1 MHNAGLTKS
10 AKNTGP
16 ATPPEPLQEG
26 SCQGILMISYHF
38 PPCTS
43 IGMQRTLR
51 FARHLPLF
59 SWQPVV
65 LTVRAA
71 DFIGE
76 PIEPDSQHRV
86 PTSTTV
92 YRARVL
98 RPLVAALKVRQ
109 MWQRLRCC
117 RAAAPAPQ
125 NSQAQ
130 QELAAT
136 TPSWAQRW
144 VDPWFTTPDAQ
155 VGWLPFALWR
165 GLRVMRRE
173 RIALLYSSGPPYTAH
188 LIGLGLKWLTGRPWV
203 VDFRD
208 PWSRRPWDI
217 DMMRQGWRYRVQVWL
232 EQVVVR
238 SASAVVSNTERMGQD
253 FRKRYAAFPADKFLV
268 ITNGYDVENF
278 PQPAPDDLPPADVF
292 TLTHAGALYG
302 RRDPRPLI
310 HALAC
315 LRDGGLVAPGTLRLQ
330 LIGKLEAAWHVVSL
344 LASLKLDEYVALI
357 PPVSHAE
364 SIRYLRRSHVLL
376 VLQPDAPLQ
385 VPGKLFEYVYLHKP
399 ILALAGEGATADLI
413 QQHTLGRV
421 VDPEDSEAIA
431 IAMASFYQDF
441 QRGERWMQSNDAAL
455 HCFHGQS
462 LTKQLANVLHTM
474 KA

>member
-1 MHNAGLTKS
+1 MHNAGLTRS
-10 AKNTGP
+10 ATHTKQAELSEALRGGP
-16 ATPPEPLQEG
+16 SQ
-26 SCQGILMISYHF
+26 CILMISYHF

-43 IGMQRTLR
+43 IGTQRTLR
-51 FARHLPLF
+51 FVRHLPLF
-59 SWQPVV
+59 GWRPVV
-65 LTVRAA
+65 LTVRTD

-76 PIEPDSQHRV
+76 PVEPDWQHRV
-86 PTSTTV
+86 PTSTTI

-98 RPLVAALKVRQ
+98 RPLAAALKVRH
-109 MWQRLRCC
+109 MWQRLAR
-117 RAAAPAPQ
+117 RRTAAPAPQ
-125 NSQAQ
+125 SRQPQ
-130 QELAAT
+130 QESAT
-136 TPSWAQRW
+136 TTLSWVQRW

-155 VGWLPFALWR
+155 VGWLLFAMWR

-173 RIALLYSSGPPYTAH
+173 QVDILYSSGPPYTAH

-208 PWSRRPWDI
+208 PWSRRPWDT
-217 DMMRQGWRYRVQVWL
+217 DTVRQGWRYRIQVWL
-232 EQVVVR
+232 EQLVVR
-238 SASAVVSNTERMGQD
+238 FANTVVSNTERMGQD
-253 FRKRYAAFPADKFLV
+253 FRKRYVAFPADKFLV

-278 PQPAPDDLPPADVF
+278 PQAAPDDTPPADVL

-315 LRDGGLVAPGTLRLQ
+315 LRDRGLVTPGTLRLQ
-330 LIGKLEAAWHVVSL
+330 LVGKLDAAWHVAAL
-344 LASLKLDEYVALI
+344 LADLQLQEYVALI

-364 SIRYLRRSHVLL
+364 SIGYLRRSHILL
-376 VLQPDAPLQ
+376 LLQPDAPLQ

-421 VDPEDSEAIA
+421 VAPDDSAAIVTA
-431 IAMASFYQDF
+431 VASLYQDF
-441 QRGERWMQSNDAAL
+441 QRGERWVQSNDSAL

-462 LTKQLANVLHTM
+462 LAKQLADVLHTM